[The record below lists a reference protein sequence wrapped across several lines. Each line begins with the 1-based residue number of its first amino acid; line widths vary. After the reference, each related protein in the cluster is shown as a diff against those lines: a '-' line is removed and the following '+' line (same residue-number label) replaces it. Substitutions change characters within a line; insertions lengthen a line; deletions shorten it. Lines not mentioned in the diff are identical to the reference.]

1 MVQERT
7 NVAAPRNII
16 NDQQVITVKEARKLL
31 GKELSEQLTD
41 NQIRVMVETLTSVAN
56 DSLLSFEVPKTTKV

>member
-1 MVQERT
+1 M
-7 NVAAPRNII
+7 AAPCNII

>member
-41 NQIRVMVETLTSVAN
+41 NQIRVMVETLTSVAY
-56 DSLLSFEVPKTTKV
+56 DSLLTVEVPKTTKV